1 MPVQTRR
8 MKLMKNTKKNSSARK
23 SVKRVYRKRVKAS
36 VCRGKK
42 STICAAKRGCKSTKA
57 GKRKSYCRKSSNKHV
72 K

>member
-8 MKLMKNTKKNSSARK
+8 MKRMQKASSARK
-23 SVKRVYRKRVKAS
+23 SIKRVYRKRVKAS
-36 VCRGKK
+36 ICRGKK
-42 STICAAKRGCKSTKA
+42 STICAAKRGCKSTKVP